1 MSGDRSAQRGLHWER
16 ESNGSWFCLP
26 RIGRTILS
34 TFASRKSS
42 CCVSGVVGTCTHNL
56 ADPSIALSSCKE
68 SALTNPNLDTAD
80 LMGENGP
87 TIATCYRERARQDN
101 LLLSSLPPIATFKP
115 SRQHHLHESL
125 RGLLRAL
132 STCRRNSLTIRA

>member
-1 MSGDRSAQRGLHWER
+1 MSGDRSAQRGLHWGR

-87 TIATCYRERARQDN
+87 TIATCYRERARQ
-101 LLLSSLPPIATFKP
+101 
-115 SRQHHLHESL
+115 RQFAALFPAPNRHLQAVAPTSFTREFTWFTQV
-125 RGLLRAL
+125 L
-132 STCRRNSLTIRA
+132 STCRLNS